1 MNNNKT
7 VFFAIGVLLIILG
20 VFMFIPFFVQ
30 WIFDEKN
37 STFLSTSAIT
47 IFIGILFVLTNIQEN
62 KKLNLQ
68 QAFLLTTL
76 SWLSIAIFGCLPFIL
91 SDLNLSFVDSFFE
104 SMSGITTTG
113 STIITDLNNAPK
125 DILIWRA
132 ILQWLGGIG
141 VIVMAITILPL
152 LNIGGMQLFRMESSD
167 TAEKILPRT
176 REVTLIIS
184 SIYLVLTLFCG
195 ISYNLSGMNIFDS
208 TTHAMTTIATGGFSN
223 YSNSIGYFE
232 NPKIEIVSIIFIIL
246 GSIPFIAYLKFIKGN
261 KKIFFQDV
269 QIKGLIYI
277 LAISVL
283 LMFLYL
289 LFQNKEYSLIENL
302 RISAFNVVS
311 ILSGTGYV
319 PSDFSLWG
327 KFPLMF
333 FLFLMF
339 IGGCAGSTT
348 CGIKIF
354 RFQILGIFI
363 LNQIKKLVYP
373 HGIFSV
379 KYNNEKISNTFIY
392 SVTTFIFLYFF
403 IFFILAALLS
413 LNGLDFV
420 TALSGAASAI
430 SNVGPGLGDVIG
442 PNGNYFELPNF
453 SKLSL
458 SFGMLLGRLELFA
471 VLVLFFPTFWKDK
484 FKLGYLWKYTKNN
497 LCQKAFQFILIDEWY
512 GFFC

>member
-7 VFFAIGVLLIILG
+7 VFFAIGILLIILG
-20 VFMFIPFFVQ
+20 VFMLIPFIVQ
-30 WIFDEKN
+30 LIYDEKN
-37 STFLSTSAIT
+37 STFLSSAT
-47 IFIGILFVLTNIQEN
+47 VTVFIGILLVLTNLEESR
-62 KKLNLQ
+62 KLNLQ

-76 SWLSIAIFGCLPFIL
+76 SWLSIALFGCIPFLL
-91 SDLNLSFVDSFFE
+91 SNLNLSFVDSFFE

-113 STIITDLNNAPK
+113 STVIINLDNAPK
-125 DILIWRA
+125 GILIWRA

-152 LNIGGMQLFRMESSD
+152 LNIGGMQLFRVKGSD
-167 TAEKILPRT
+167 TTEKILPRT
-176 REVTLIIS
+176 REVTIMIS
-184 SIYLVLTLFCG
+184 TIYLVLTFSCG
-195 ISYNLSGMNIFDS
+195 IAYWLFGMNIFDS
-208 TTHAMTTIATGGFSN
+208 IAHSMTTIATGGFST
-223 YSNSIGYFE
+223 YSDSIGYFQ

-246 GSIPFIAYLKFIKGN
+246 GSIPFIAYLKFVKGD
-261 KKIFFQDV
+261 KKIFFKDA

-277 LAISVL
+277 LIFSVL

-289 LFQNKEYSLIENL
+289 IVYNKEYSLLENL

-319 PSDFSLWG
+319 TTDFSLWG
-327 KFPLMF
+327 KFPLIF

-339 IGGCAGSTT
+339 VGGCAGSTT

-354 RFQILGIFI
+354 RFQILGYFI

-373 HGIFSV
+373 HGVFSIE
-379 KYNNEKISNTFIY
+379 YNNEKIGNTFIY
-392 SVTTFIFLYFF
+392 SIISFIFLYFF

-420 TALSGAASAI
+420 TAISGSASAI
-430 SNVGPGLGDVIG
+430 SNVGPGLGYVIG
-442 PNGNYFELPNF
+442 PNGNFSDLPNL
-453 SKLSL
+453 SKLGL

-471 VLVLFFPTFWKDK
+471 VLVLFFPSFWK
-484 FKLGYLWKYTKNN
+484 N
-497 LCQKAFQFILIDEWY
+497 
-512 GFFC
+512 